1 MGDLNAYWA
10 GKLRQNWGLEAR
22 LTRLDGEYDLNF
34 LVEATNGQDYV
45 LKVMRAGCDAD
56 LVDLQ
61 IKTLKHLDAEAP
73 GLPFPDVV
81 SDLNGTMLPEIA
93 DADGQP
99 RLVWLLERLP
109 GQCFARSVPKN
120 EDLILKLGRVLGA
133 TDRALEAFKH
143 KGLSRADFKWD
154 LTQAGWIVDQLEAI
168 SDPARRARLRQI
180 ALEFDAIGDQLNG
193 LPKQAI
199 HNDANDYN
207 ILVEGEL
214 SERRI
219 VSGLIDLGDMC
230 SAPRVCELAI
240 AGAYVV
246 LDHPKPERALAAL
259 VRGYH
264 AANRLRPDEI
274 DLIWPLL
281 QMRLAVSVVNS
292 TLMAA
297 ENPDDPYV
305 TISQA
310 PAWRFLEDAKI
321 NGALMP
327 ARLRAACGLPV
338 VDGAERVHIYLSS
351 HRGHFAQMFGQ
362 DLSDAPMGSLSVE
375 NSTWPQNPFHMP
387 LAEAARVGEEFGE
400 GLWLGYYNE
409 PRLIYAE
416 PGFRKGPWKAS
427 DRRTVHLA
435 VDVFAP
441 AGTVLHAPLSGRVE
455 VVENR
460 DAHLDYGGV
469 VILHHETPEGD
480 TFYTLYGHL
489 DPEVSERLKPG
500 DPVAQG
506 AAFARLGNASQNG
519 GWAPHVHFQLALTTD
534 GMQADWPGV
543 ADPDEME
550 LWNAVCPNPAALLN
564 LLDEKVLYCP
574 TDKQAILQDRHDH
587 FGGNLS
593 LTYDDPVM
601 LVRGWKHHLFDEW
614 GRPYLDAY
622 NNVPHVG
629 HAHPRIQA
637 VAADQLKRMN
647 SNTRYL
653 HPAQTAFADK
663 VLSKLPDHL
672 EVCFFV
678 NSGTEA
684 NELALRLAR
693 AHTGAKG
700 IVTPNHGYHGNTNAA
715 VAISAY
721 KFNKP
726 RGVGQADWVELVE
739 VADDYRGSFRRDDPD
754 RARRFADLV
763 DPAIEALQAK
773 GHGLAGFIAETFP
786 SVGGQIIPPKGYLP
800 AVYEKIRTA
809 GGVCI
814 ADEVQTGL
822 GRLGE
827 HYFGFEHQGA
837 LPDIVVMGKPIG
849 NGHPLGV
856 LVTTKEIAQSFDNGI
871 EFFSTFGG
879 STLSCR
885 IGKEVLD
892 IVDDEGL
899 QENARVMGARLMD
912 GLRQIEADFSCVGDV
927 RGMGLFLGVELI
939 NPDGS
944 ESGEIC
950 SYVKNRMRDH
960 RILIGSEG
968 PKDNILKIRPPL
980 TIEAEDV
987 DMILW
992 ALREVLAEVG
1002 DYSPALECDH
1012 DHHHAGCSCC

>member
-1 MGDLNAYWA
+1 MSDMNTFWA
-10 GKLRQNWGLEAR
+10 GRLREHWGLDTR

-34 LVEATNGQDYV
+34 LVKATNGQDYV
-45 LKVMRAGCDAD
+45 LKVMRAGCDAA

-61 IKTLKHLDAEAP
+61 IKALEHLSAAAP
-73 GLPFPDVV
+73 GLPFPAVYP
-81 SDLNGTMLPEIA
+81 DLNGMMLPEIA
-93 DADGQP
+93 DAHGQP
-99 RLVWLLERLP
+99 RLVWLQERLP
-109 GQCFARSVPKN
+109 GACYASSAPKT

-133 TDRALEAFKH
+133 TDRALEGFTH
-143 KGLSRADFKWD
+143 EGLQRADFKWD
-154 LTQAGWIVDQLEAI
+154 LTRASWIVDQLEAI
-168 SDPARRARLRQI
+168 SDPARRARVQQI
-180 ALEFDAIGDQLNG
+180 AEDFEAISDQLG
-193 LPKQAI
+193 ALPKQAI

-207 ILVEGEL
+207 ILVEGNL
-214 SERRI
+214 GERRSI
-219 VSGLIDLGDMC
+219 SGLIDLGDMC
-230 SAPRVCELAI
+230 AAPRVCDLAI

-281 QMRLAVSVVNS
+281 QARLAVSVVNS
-292 TLMAA
+292 TLMAI

-310 PAWRFLEDAKI
+310 PAWRLIENEAI

-338 VDGAERVHIYLSS
+338 VNGAERIHAYLSG
-351 HRGHFAQMFGQ
+351 HRGQFAQMFGQ
-362 DLSDAPMGSLSVE
+362 NLSDAPMGSLSVE

-387 LAEAARVGEEFGE
+387 LDEAARVGEEFGD
-400 GLWLGYYNE
+400 GPWLGYYSE

-455 VVENR
+455 AVENR

-480 TFYTLYGHL
+480 AFYTLYGHL

-506 AAFARLGNASQNG
+506 AAFARLGDASQNG

-543 ADPDEME
+543 ADPDELE
-550 LWNAVCPNPAALLN
+550 LWHAVCPNPAALLN
-564 LLDEKVLYCP
+564 SPDEKVFYRP
-574 TDKQAILQDRHDH
+574 TDKQAILQDRREH

-601 LVRGWKHHLFDEW
+601 LVRGWRHHLFDEW

-700 IVTPNHGYHGNTNAA
+700 IVTPDHGYHGNTNAA

-726 RGVGQADWVELVE
+726 GGIGQADWVELIE
-739 VADDYRGSFRRDDPD
+739 VADDYRGSFRRDDPE
-754 RARRFADLV
+754 RARKFADLI
-763 DPAIEALQAK
+763 DPAISALQAK
-773 GHGLAGFIAETFP
+773 GQGLAGFIAETFP
-786 SVGGQIIPPKGYLP
+786 SVGGQIIPPKGYLS
-800 AVYEKIRTA
+800 AVYEKIRAA

-822 GRLGE
+822 GRLGDY
-827 HYFGFEHQGA
+827 YFGFEHQGA

-856 LVTTKEIAQSFDNGI
+856 LVTTKEIAESFDNGI

-899 QENARVMGARLMD
+899 QENARVMGAHLLD
-912 GLRQIEADFSCVGDV
+912 GLKQIEADFGCVGDV
-927 RGMGLFLGVELI
+927 RGIGLFLGVELI

-968 PKDNILKIRPPL
+968 SKDNILKIRPPL

-992 ALREVLAEVG
+992 ALREVLGEVG
-1002 DYSPALECDH
+1002 DYSPAPMCDH
-1012 DHHHAGCSCC
+1012 DHHHAGCGCC